1 MIKYKPYNHSILS
14 INATSLNNQ
23 LTNNIRLVPFIGFGL
38 AGALL
43 IIITVIYFS
52 GYLADDEEEDFKELP
67 NFQPKNSRTKNL
79 NKTKGQYIYQN
90 NTFKESI
97 SSLPND
103 IKIRI
108 EEASST
114 ENCRRF
120 HRQ

>member
-1 MIKYKPYNHSILS
+1 MKYKPYNHTILS
-14 INATSLNNQ
+14 INATSVNNQ

-38 AGALL
+38 AGVLL
-43 IIITVIYFS
+43 IIITIIYFS

-67 NFQPKNSRTKNL
+67 NFQPKSSKTQSL
-79 NKTKGQYIYQN
+79 NNTNGQYIYQN
-90 NTFKESI
+90 NTFTESI

>member
-1 MIKYKPYNHSILS
+1 MKYKPYNHTILS
-14 INATSLNNQ
+14 INATSVNNQ

-38 AGALL
+38 AGVLL
-43 IIITVIYFS
+43 IIITIIYFS

-67 NFQPKNSRTKNL
+67 NFQPKSSKTQSL
-79 NKTKGQYIYQN
+79 NNTNGQYIYQN
-90 NTFKESI
+90 NTFTEST
-97 SSLPND
+97 SSLIND

-108 EEASST
+108 EDASSK